1 MTQYAMTTRTGSVV
15 IKTNADNLEEAINY
29 FAKMKQLPKEEFLK
43 LFLVTEL
50 KHQKTCLTQEN
61 KSKPQ

>member
-1 MTQYAMTTRTGSVV
+1 MTYIMSTIKGDVV
-15 IKTNADNLEEAINY
+15 IRKEADSLEEAIN
-29 FAKMKQLPKEEFLK
+29 FFCKLKQLPRKKFLK